1 MVVSVRM
8 LAYVVN
14 FLMMLVGP
22 PSCGKAAA
30 TDVGVPLAMVTGKNL
45 KSNVKKVC
53 TCKPLPSELHN
64 SRNHLVH

>member
-45 KSNVKKVC
+45 KSK
-53 TCKPLPSELHN
+53 
-64 SRNHLVH
+64 